1 VAIGSQIRLRGLVA
15 KPDGSKV
22 VRAEL
27 SGPIDSPEQLGEALA
42 ANLRTLGADA
52 ILASLS

>member
-1 VAIGSQIRLRGLVA
+1 M
-15 KPDGSKV
+15 PDGSKV

-27 SGPIDSPEQLGEALA
+27 NGPIAAPEELGEMLA
-42 ANLRTLGADA
+42 ASLRARGADA